1 MTEPQTPTALMIK
14 FVSEMAI
21 VGKELA
27 ALREELYKDR
37 ELLRQNNAVTKELY
51 NVMDSFHQNVINYL
65 KTSADINTVVGA
77 ATRLLKGR

>member
-1 MTEPQTPTALMIK
+1 MSEQNPSQLMVSFIGEVRALSKNMARNNELTAGLIDQLK
-14 FVSEMAI
+14 
-21 VGKELA
+21 
-27 ALREELYKDR
+27 
-37 ELLRQNNAVTKELY
+37 QNNSVTKELY